1 MAGSLLATA
10 LTAKGKRRGA
20 ARPSLLPQGPTDTI
34 TGSIHDELSAG
45 RRPMFG
51 GSMVALVTPMHGDGS
66 LDLEA
71 LGRLVE
77 FHVEAGTD
85 ALIVS
90 GTTGE
95 SPCLSAAELDAL
107 IRAALEAAAGRTAI
121 IGGSGSNSTARSIEL
136 TAVVRKAGAAAALVV
151 TPYYNK
157 PTQQGLYLHYQA
169 VAREGGVPII
179 LYNVPGRTACD
190 LLPETVA
197 RLAELPG
204 VVAIKEAVPGA
215 ERVGRFRELMGDR
228 LSLLSG
234 DDATALAFL
243 LAGGDGVISVTA
255 NVAPRLM
262 HGFCE
267 AARGGE
273 PRKAEALNERLEEL
287 HRALFVEPN
296 PIPVKWALMQM
307 GLIQSG
313 IRLPL
318 TALEDRH
325 HDKVRAAM
333 ARAGVEYKS

>member
-1 MAGSLLATA
+1 
-10 LTAKGKRRGA
+10 
-20 ARPSLLPQGPTDTI
+20 
-34 TGSIHDELSAG
+34 
-45 RRPMFG
+45 MFG

-77 FHVEAGTD
+77 FHVDAGTE
-85 ALIVS
+85 AIVIS

-95 SPCLSAAELDAL
+95 SPCLSSAELAKL
-107 IRAALEAAAGRTAI
+107 LRAGLEAAAGRVSI
-121 IGGSGSNSTARSIEL
+121 IGGSGSNSTARAVEL
-136 TAVVRKAGAAAALVV
+136 TAVVQEAGAAAALVV

-157 PTQQGLYLHYQA
+157 PTQQGLYLHYET
-169 VAREGGVPII
+169 VAREGGVPVI

-197 RLAELPG
+197 RLAEVPG
-204 VVAIKEAVPGA
+204 IVAIKEAVPGP
-215 ERVGRFRELMGDR
+215 ERVGRFRELMGER

-234 DDATALAFL
+234 DDATAMEFL

-262 HGFCE
+262 HGLCE
-267 AARGGE
+267 VARHGE
-273 PRKAEALNERLEEL
+273 RRKAAALNDRLEGL

-296 PIPVKWALMQM
+296 PIPVKWAVMQM

-318 TALEDRH
+318 TALENRH
-325 HDKVRAAM
+325 HEEVRAAM
-333 ARAGVEYKS
+333 ARAGVDYNS